1 MCVLPNGEWHSYNQS
16 KMKKKDGIWEMEA
29 TKKMDS
35 KEQISKEQISKEQ
48 ILNAFYFRH
57 ACKEFDPTKKISE
70 DDFAFILETGRLSP
84 SSFGF
89 EPWKF
94 VILQNQAIRQRLLP
108 VSWGAQRQLP
118 TASHFVVLLSRTKE
132 GLTADSAHIQHMMRD
147 IQQLPEEVA
156 EGKGA
161 TYHNFLTNEFKLMDN
176 ERAIFEWGA
185 RQTYIALGNMMT
197 AAALI
202 GIDSCPIEGFDKESV
217 ERILQE
223 EGILEDG
230 FGVACM
236 AAFGYRVKEPRE
248 KTRQSIEAVT
258 NWA

>member
-1 MCVLPNGEWHSYNQS
+1 METV
-16 KMKKKDGIWEMEA
+16 KKLD
-29 TKKMDS
+29 
-35 KEQISKEQISKEQ
+35 SKEQISKEQ
-48 ILNAFYFRH
+48 ILNAFYYRH
-57 ACKEFDPTKKISE
+57 ACKEFDPAKKISE

-94 VILQNQAIRQRLLP
+94 VILQNQAVRQRLMP

-147 IQQLPEEVA
+147 IQQLPEEVVK
-156 EGKGA
+156 GKGA
-161 TYHNFLTNEFKLMDN
+161 TYHNFLTNEFQLMDN
-176 ERAIFEWGA
+176 ERALFEWGA

-197 AAALI
+197 AAAMI

-217 ERILQE
+217 ERILRE

-236 AAFGYRVKEPRE
+236 VAFGYRVREPRE
-248 KTRQSIEAVT
+248 KTRQPIEAVT
-258 NWA
+258 VWV